1 VPIVFRAVLTSAKLW
16 RSIVSAIAELIDE
29 ANFKA
34 TPDGLSLR
42 AMDPS
47 HVVMIELELPPMAF
61 DEYVCDEELMIG
73 VNFDEFNKLLKRAS
87 ARERLEMEVTDK
99 SRLTLRFL
107 GKALRVFRMPLI
119 DIAGEELPSPSLEF
133 NVRARVIS
141 DALKDAIKDAS
152 VISDYVKFKAD
163 PEALTLTASG
173 DRGDVE
179 VKLSEDMGSLVE
191 LEVKEPSASTY
202 SLSYLSDMMK
212 AVAAAEIVTVQFSTD
227 MPLRLDFE
235 LPGDGR
241 ITYYLA
247 PRMEA

>member
-1 VPIVFRAVLTSAKLW
+1 LFRAVVTSAKLW
-16 RSIVSAIAELIDE
+16 KGIIAAVSELVDE
-29 ANFKA
+29 ANFIIA
-34 TPDGLSLR
+34 PDGLRLR

-47 HVVMIELELPPMAF
+47 HVAMVELDLPPTAF
-61 DEYVCDEELMIG
+61 DEYECDEETVIG
-73 VNFDEFNKLLKRAS
+73 VNFDEFNKLLKRAK
-87 ARERLEMEVTDK
+87 ARERLELELSDR
-99 SRLTLRFL
+99 SRLTVKFV
-107 GKALRVFRMPLI
+107 GKALRTFRMPLI

-133 NVRARVIS
+133 NVRAKVIA
-141 DALKDAIKDAS
+141 DALRDAIKDAS

-163 PEALTLTASG
+163 QEVLTILASG

-179 VKLSEDMGSLVE
+179 VKLSEDMGSLIE
-191 LEVKEPSASTY
+191 LDVKEPSASTY

-212 AVAAAEIVTVQFSTD
+212 AVAAAEIATIQFSTD

-235 LPGDGR
+235 LPGEGR

>member
-1 VPIVFRAVLTSAKLW
+1 MFRAVVTSAKLW
-16 RSIVSAIAELIDE
+16 KGIIAAVSELVDE
-29 ANFKA
+29 ANFIIA
-34 TPDGLSLR
+34 PDGLRLR

-47 HVVMIELELPPMAF
+47 HVAMVELDLPPTAF
-61 DEYVCDEELMIG
+61 DEYECDEETVIG
-73 VNFDEFNKLLKRAS
+73 VNFDEFNKLLKRAK
-87 ARERLEMEVTDK
+87 ARERLELELSDR
-99 SRLTLRFL
+99 SRLTVKFV
-107 GKALRVFRMPLI
+107 GKALRTFRMPLI

-133 NVRARVIS
+133 NVRAKVIA
-141 DALKDAIKDAS
+141 DALRDAIKDAS

-163 PEALTLTASG
+163 QEVLTILASG

-179 VKLSEDMGSLVE
+179 VKLSEDMGSLIE
-191 LEVKEPSASTY
+191 LDVKEPSASTY

-212 AVAAAEIVTVQFSTD
+212 AVAAAEIATIQFSTD

-235 LPGDGR
+235 LPGEGR

>member
-1 VPIVFRAVLTSAKLW
+1 VFRAVFTSAKIW

-29 ANFKA
+29 ANFVA
-34 TPDGLSLR
+34 SPDGLRLR

-47 HVVMIELELPPMAF
+47 HVVMIELDLPQLAF
-61 DEYVCDEELMIG
+61 DEYRCDEEMVIG

-87 ARERLEMEVTDK
+87 ARERLEMEVADR
-99 SRLTLRFL
+99 SRLTLRFM
-107 GKALRVFRMPLI
+107 GKALRTFRMPLI

-133 NVRARVIS
+133 NVKARVIA

-152 VISDYVKFKAD
+152 IVSDYVRFTAD
-163 PEALTLTASG
+163 QEALMLTASG

-191 LEVKEPSASTY
+191 LEVKEPSRSTY

-227 MPLRLDFE
+227 MPLRLDFM
-235 LPGDGR
+235 LPGEGR

>member
-1 VPIVFRAVLTSAKLW
+1 MTSAKLW
-16 RSIVSAIAELIDE
+16 KGIIAAVSELVDE
-29 ANFKA
+29 ANFIIA
-34 TPDGLSLR
+34 PDGLRLR

-47 HVVMIELELPPMAF
+47 HVAMVELDLPPTAF
-61 DEYVCDEELMIG
+61 DEYECDEETVIG
-73 VNFDEFNKLLKRAS
+73 VNFDEFNKLLKRAK
-87 ARERLEMEVTDK
+87 ARERLELELSDR
-99 SRLTLRFL
+99 SRLTVKFV
-107 GKALRVFRMPLI
+107 GKALRTFRMPLI

-133 NVRARVIS
+133 NVRAKVIA
-141 DALKDAIKDAS
+141 DALRDAIKDAS

-163 PEALTLTASG
+163 QEVLTILASG

-179 VKLSEDMGSLVE
+179 VKLSEDMGSLIE
-191 LEVKEPSASTY
+191 LDVKEPSASTY

-212 AVAAAEIVTVQFSTD
+212 AVAAAEIATIQFSTD

-235 LPGDGR
+235 LPGEGR

>member
-1 VPIVFRAVLTSAKLW
+1 MFRAVLTSAKLW
-16 RSIVSAIAELIDE
+16 KGIIAAISELVDE
-29 ANFKA
+29 ANFVVA
-34 TPDGLSLR
+34 PDGLRLR

-47 HVVMIELELPPMAF
+47 HVAMVELDLPPTAF
-61 DEYVCDEELMIG
+61 DEYECTEETTIG
-73 VNFDEFNKLLKRAS
+73 VNFDEFKKLLKRAS
-87 ARERLEMEVTDK
+87 ARERLEMELANR
-99 SRLTLRFL
+99 SRLIIRFV
-107 GKALRVFRMPLI
+107 GKALRTFRMPLI
-119 DIAGEELPSPSLEF
+119 DIAGEELPSPSIEF
-133 NVRARVIS
+133 NVKARVIA

-152 VISDYVKFKAD
+152 VISDYVRFKAD
-163 PEALTLTASG
+163 QEALTIMASG

-212 AVAAAEIVTVQFSTD
+212 AVVAAEIATIQFSTD

-235 LPGDGR
+235 LPGEGR

-247 PRMEA
+247 PRMET